1 MCIRDSGRTAVRFA
15 SRRLSLGHV
24 AFRSA
29 RAAHRRAPFALL
41 RGAAHIVGRNRAIH
55 GTSGRSD
62 GAARAHD
69 AARPGAGGPHHD
81 TRERRAVGVGAWRQ
95 NVSGLRAR
103 PHDSRRR
110 RLTGN
115 GFLRPHRRVVLR
127 RRHRVSSRSGAS
139 SGARLAT
146 GWDWIPTGYCAPQRE
161 RDRRI
166 ARRLRELEPFRGIT
180 GIHGSERGAIGH
192 QEELMRTR
200 LVILV
205 AGAILL
211 SSANAIAVPADSAAV
226 AAAPYMLTEKKVRL
240 KGDDNVVRSGPGS
253 TFALVGVYS
262 KGSEFTVIAK
272 KDEWYNIRLSD
283 TNTGWIHSSLCKE
296 FDDMSDLEFRP
307 NPKMF
312 SRIGSFSFT
321 AFTGGYAF
329 DRKSNSLVLGAV
341 SYTH

>member
-1 MCIRDSGRTAVRFA
+1 
-15 SRRLSLGHV
+15 
-24 AFRSA
+24 
-29 RAAHRRAPFALL
+29 
-41 RGAAHIVGRNRAIH
+41 
-55 GTSGRSD
+55 
-62 GAARAHD
+62 
-69 AARPGAGGPHHD
+69 
-81 TRERRAVGVGAWRQ
+81 
-95 NVSGLRAR
+95 
-103 PHDSRRR
+103 
-110 RLTGN
+110 
-115 GFLRPHRRVVLR
+115 
-127 RRHRVSSRSGAS
+127 
-139 SGARLAT
+139 
-146 GWDWIPTGYCAPQRE
+146 
-161 RDRRI
+161 
-166 ARRLRELEPFRGIT
+166 
-180 GIHGSERGAIGH
+180 
-192 QEELMRTR
+192 MRTR

-329 DRKSNSLVLGAV
+329 DRKSNSLVLGGRAGYYLFEFV
-341 SYTH
+341 EVEGSVGWTHVVRPAEIVESLFGLTLEQEDFHMVYYAMNANIKILPGRQ